1 MFVRPHYFFKR
12 YTVFEYHNLQKNINF
27 VEVTIENKNNFHNM
41 KKRLFLCLGFA
52 LISLACPAKNT
63 FHNNTLWYNQPAKVW
78 EEALP
83 VGNGRLGAMI
93 FGNPYHET
101 IQVNEESLWSGAP
114 INSNNPEAREHLD
127 EIRRLVLEHN
137 YVEANKLVARH
148 MVGTPPRV
156 RSYQTFGNILLDYQI
171 KETTNYCR
179 SLDLSRGISSTTFS
193 ADGIDYTQEVF
204 ASAIDDVIVT
214 HLTASQKGGLNL
226 LVRLQRDKDVTVRV
240 VGNEIIMEGQIID
253 EDSPQAGKGGKHMKF
268 AAKLRIA
275 HKDGKI
281 AEKDGGIYISGAQQA
296 TLIWRGATDYNI
308 SKLNFDRSIN
318 PLAICEEHISQA
330 DKLGYKK
337 LCKRHIDNHSEIFD
351 RVSLDLGSTEQDALP
366 TDSRLKAV
374 KAGANDPGLIAL
386 YFQYGRYLLMN
397 SSRQPAVLPANLQ
410 GIWNHH
416 FDAPWGSDFHTNINL
431 QMNYWPAE
439 VCNLSETAL
448 PLIEFVN
455 LLQKPGSVTAKEMY
469 NARGW
474 TLHHLTDP
482 FGRTAIMDGVWGCF
496 PMGGPWMTFPIYEH
510 YAFTQDKQFLN
521 NTAYPILKSSAEF
534 VLDFLVK
541 DKKGRWV
548 TIPSNSPENRYID
561 PVSGKAFDLTYG
573 ATMDVQII
581 TELFNNC
588 IECTKIL
595 DKDHDF
601 ANRLRQV
608 LKELP
613 PVKVSPSL
621 GGIQE
626 WIEDYKEAYP
636 GHRHM
641 SHMLGLY
648 PGTQI
653 TPSTP
658 DLFAAAKKTIALRLA
673 AGGGH
678 TGWSRAWI
686 INFYARLLD
695 GDNAHHHMVE
705 LLKRSTLNNLF
716 DNHPPFQIDGNFGG
730 TSGIAEMLIQSH
742 AGYIDLLPALPKAW
756 ERGSFKGLKARGNFE
771 VDCSWEQN
779 ELHSASIK
787 SLSGKVCI
795 IHASTPISISLKGK
809 QIAHSQAVTKD
820 GMTYHEV
827 SFLTKTNTTY
837 NITRN

>member
-1 MFVRPHYFFKR
+1 MKR
-12 YTVFEYHNLQKNINF
+12 TLLLI
-27 VEVTIENKNNFHNM
+27 
-41 KKRLFLCLGFA
+41 CLA
-52 LISLACPAKNT
+52 LLSLAGSAKT
-63 FHNNTLWYNQPAKVW
+63 ATHSNTLWYNHPAKVW

-83 VGNGRLGAMI
+83 IGNGRLGAMV
-93 FGNPYHET
+93 FGNPFHET
-101 IQVNEESLWSGAP
+101 IQLNEESLWSGAP
-114 INSNNPEAREHLD
+114 INSNNPAAREHLD
-127 EIRRLVLEHN
+127 KIRELVLDHN
-137 YVEANKLVARH
+137 YVEANNLVARY

-156 RSYQTFGNILLDYQI
+156 RSYQTFGNLQLDYQV
-171 KETTNYCR
+171 KDTTAYRR
-179 SLDLSRGISSTTFS
+179 SLDLSRGISTTTFS
-193 ADGIDYTQEVF
+193 ADGIDFAQEVF
-204 ASAIDDVIVT
+204 ASAVDDVIVT
-214 HLTASQKGGLNL
+214 HLTASEKGGLNL
-226 LVRLQRDKDVTVRV
+226 LVRLKRDKDATVKV
-240 VGNEIIMEGQIID
+240 VGNEIIMEGQVID
-253 EDSPQAGKGGKHMKF
+253 KDSPVAGKGGKHMRF
-268 AAKLRIA
+268 AAKLRIL
-275 HKDGKI
+275 HKGGKI
-281 AEKDGGIYISGAQQA
+281 EEKDGGIYISGAKEA
-296 TLIWRGATDYNI
+296 TLLWRGATDYNL
-308 SKLNFDRSIN
+308 SQLNFDRSID
-318 PLAICEEHISQA
+318 PLAICEQIISQA
-330 DKLGYKK
+330 EKLGYKK
-337 LCKRHIDNHSEIFD
+337 LHNRHIANHAEIFD
-351 RVSLDLGSTEQDALP
+351 RVSLDLGTTEQEALP
-366 TDSRLKAV
+366 TDARLKAL

-416 FDAPWGSDFHTNINL
+416 FDAPWGADFHTNINL

-448 PLIEFVN
+448 PLIGFIE
-455 LLQKPGSVTAKEMY
+455 LLQKPGSVTAREMY

-496 PMGGPWMTFPIYEH
+496 PMGGPWMTFPIFEH
-510 YAFTQDKQFLN
+510 YAFTQDKEFLEK
-521 NTAYPILKSSAEF
+521 TAYPILKSSAEF

-541 DKKGRWV
+541 DKKGQWV

-581 TELFNNC
+581 IELFNNC
-588 IECTKIL
+588 IECSKLL

-601 ANRLRQV
+601 ANKLQEV
-608 LKELP
+608 LKGLP

-658 DLFAAAKKTIALRLA
+658 ELFAAAKKTISLRLA
-673 AGGGH
+673 SGGGH

-695 GDNAHHHMVE
+695 GDNALHHIGE

-756 ERGSFKGLKARGNFE
+756 ERGSFEGLKARGNFE
-771 VDCSWEQN
+771 VSCSWENNKLQ
-779 ELHSASIK
+779 SATIT
-787 SLSGKVCI
+787 SLAGKECI
-795 IHASTPISISLKGK
+795 IRTSTPISISLKGK

-827 SFLTKTNTTY
+827 SFPTKINSTY

>member
-1 MFVRPHYFFKR
+1 MKR
-12 YTVFEYHNLQKNINF
+12 TL
-27 VEVTIENKNNFHNM
+27 
-41 KKRLFLCLGFA
+41 LLCIGFA
-52 LISLACPAKNT
+52 LLSLACSAKT
-63 FHNNTLWYNQPAKVW
+63 ATHNNTLWYNRPAKVW

-83 VGNGRLGAMI
+83 IGNGRLGAMV
-93 FGNPYHET
+93 FGNPFHET
-101 IQVNEESLWSGAP
+101 IQLNEESLWSGAP
-114 INSNNPEAREHLD
+114 INSNNPAAREHLD
-127 EIRRLVLEHN
+127 KIRELVLDHN
-137 YVEANKLVARH
+137 YVEANKLVARY
-148 MVGTPPRV
+148 MVGTPPMV
-156 RSYQTFGNILLDYQI
+156 RSYQTFGNLLLDYQV
-171 KETTNYCR
+171 KDTTAYRR
-179 SLDLSRGISSTTFS
+179 SLDLSRGISTTTFS
-193 ADGIDYTQEVF
+193 AKGTHYTQQVF

-214 HLTASQKGGLNL
+214 HLTASEKGGLNV
-226 LVRLQRDKDVTVRV
+226 LVSLKRDKDATVRV
-240 VGNEIIMEGQIID
+240 EGNEIIMQGQVID
-253 EDSPQAGKGGKHMKF
+253 KDSPVAGKGGKHMRF
-268 AAKLRIA
+268 AAKLRIL
-275 HKDGKI
+275 HKGGKI
-281 AEKDGGIYISGAQQA
+281 EEKDGGIYISGAKEA
-296 TLIWRGATDYNI
+296 TLLWRGATDYNL
-308 SKLNFDRSIN
+308 SQLNFDRSID
-318 PLAICEEHISQA
+318 PLAICEQTISQA
-330 DKLGYKK
+330 EKLGYKK
-337 LCKRHIDNHSEIFD
+337 LHNRHIANHTEIFD
-351 RVSLDLGSTEQDALP
+351 RVSLDLGTTEQEALP
-366 TDSRLKAV
+366 TDARLKAL

-416 FDAPWGSDFHTNINL
+416 FDAPWGADFHTNINL

-448 PLIEFVN
+448 PLIGFIE
-455 LLQKPGSVTAKEMY
+455 LLQKPGSVTAQEMY

-496 PMGGPWMTFPIYEH
+496 PMGGPWMTFPIFEH
-510 YAFTQDKQFLN
+510 YAFTQDKEFLEK
-521 NTAYPILKSSAEF
+521 TAYPILKSSAEF

-541 DKKGRWV
+541 DKKGQWV

-588 IECTKIL
+588 IECSKIL
-595 DKDHDF
+595 NKDHDF
-601 ANRLRQV
+601 ANKLQEV
-608 LKELP
+608 LKGLP

-658 DLFAAAKKTIALRLA
+658 ELFAAAKKTISLRLA
-673 AGGGH
+673 SGGGH

-695 GDNAHHHMVE
+695 GDNALHHIGE

-742 AGYIDLLPALPKAW
+742 AGYINLLPALPKAW
-756 ERGSFKGLKARGNFE
+756 ERGSFEGLKARGNFE
-771 VDCSWEQN
+771 VSCSWENNKLQ
-779 ELHSASIK
+779 SATIT
-787 SLSGKVCI
+787 SLAGKECI
-795 IHASTPISISLKGK
+795 IRTSTPISISLKGK

-827 SFLTKTNTTY
+827 SFPTKINSTY

>member
-1 MFVRPHYFFKR
+1 MKR
-12 YTVFEYHNLQKNINF
+12 TLLLICFA
-27 VEVTIENKNNFHNM
+27 
-41 KKRLFLCLGFA
+41 FL
-52 LISLACPAKNT
+52 SLAGSAKT
-63 FHNNTLWYNQPAKVW
+63 ATHSNTLWYNRPAKVW

-83 VGNGRLGAMI
+83 IGNGRLGAMV
-93 FGNPYHET
+93 FGNPFHET
-101 IQVNEESLWSGAP
+101 IQLNEESLWSGAP
-114 INSNNPEAREHLD
+114 INSNNPAAREHLD
-127 EIRRLVLEHN
+127 KIRELVLDHN
-137 YVEANKLVARH
+137 YVEANKLVARY
-148 MVGTPPRV
+148 MVGTPPMV
-156 RSYQTFGNILLDYQI
+156 RSYQTFGNLLLDYQV
-171 KETTNYCR
+171 KDTTAYRR
-179 SLDLSRGISSTTFS
+179 SLDLSRGISNTTFS
-193 ADGIDYTQEVF
+193 AEGTHYTQQVF
-204 ASAIDDVIVT
+204 ASAVDDVIVT
-214 HLTASQKGGLNL
+214 QLTASEKGGLNV
-226 LVRLQRDKDVTVRV
+226 LVSLKRDKDATVRV
-240 VGNEIIMEGQIID
+240 EGNEIIMEGQVID
-253 EDSPQAGKGGKHMKF
+253 KDSPVAGKGGKHMRF
-268 AAKLRIA
+268 AAKLRIL
-275 HKDGKI
+275 HKGGKI
-281 AEKDGGIYISGAQQA
+281 EEKDGGIYISGAKEA
-296 TLIWRGATDYNI
+296 TLLWRGATDYNL
-308 SKLNFDRSIN
+308 SQLNFDRSID
-318 PLAICEEHISQA
+318 PLAICEQIISQA
-330 DKLGYKK
+330 EKLGYKK
-337 LCKRHIDNHSEIFD
+337 LHNRHIANHTEIFD
-351 RVSLDLGSTEQDALP
+351 RVSLDLGTTEQEALP
-366 TDSRLKAV
+366 TDARLKAL

-416 FDAPWGSDFHTNINL
+416 FDAPWGADFHTNINL

-448 PLIEFVN
+448 PLIGFIE
-455 LLQKPGSVTAKEMY
+455 LLQKPGSVTAQEMY

-496 PMGGPWMTFPIYEH
+496 PMGGPWMTFPIFEH
-510 YAFTQDKQFLN
+510 YAFTQDKEFLEK
-521 NTAYPILKSSAEF
+521 TAYPILKSSAEF

-541 DKKGRWV
+541 DKKGQWV

-588 IECTKIL
+588 IECSKLL

-601 ANRLRQV
+601 ADKLQEV
-608 LKELP
+608 LKGLP

-658 DLFAAAKKTIALRLA
+658 ELFAAAKKTISLRLA
-673 AGGGH
+673 SGGGH

-695 GDNAHHHMVE
+695 GDNALHHIGE

-742 AGYIDLLPALPKAW
+742 AGYINLLPALPKAW
-756 ERGSFKGLKARGNFE
+756 ERGSFEGLKARGNFE
-771 VDCSWEQN
+771 VSCSWENNKLQ
-779 ELHSASIK
+779 SATIT
-787 SLSGKVCI
+787 SLAGKMCI
-795 IHASTPISISLKGK
+795 IRTNIPISISLKGK
-809 QIAHSQAVTKD
+809 QIAYSQAVTKD

-827 SFLTKTNTTY
+827 SFPTKINSTY

>member
-1 MFVRPHYFFKR
+1 
-12 YTVFEYHNLQKNINF
+12 
-27 VEVTIENKNNFHNM
+27 M
-41 KKRLFLCLGFA
+41 KKGLFLCLGFA

-226 LVRLQRDKDVTVRV
+226 LVRLQRDKDATVRV

-281 AEKDGGIYISGAQQA
+281 AEKDDGIYISGAQQA

-809 QIAHSQAVTKD
+809 QIAHSQAFTKD

>member
-1 MFVRPHYFFKR
+1 
-12 YTVFEYHNLQKNINF
+12 
-27 VEVTIENKNNFHNM
+27 M

-93 FGNPYHET
+93 FGNPFHET

-137 YVEANKLVARH
+137 YVEANKLVSRH

-171 KETTNYCR
+171 KDTTAYRR

-193 ADGIDYTQEVF
+193 ADGIDYTQNVF

-214 HLTASQKGGLNL
+214 HLTSSQKGGLNL
-226 LVRLQRDKDVTVRV
+226 LVRLKRDKDATVRV
-240 VGNEIIMEGQIID
+240 EGNEIIMQGQVID
-253 EDSPQAGKGGKHMKF
+253 EDSPVAGKGGKHMKF

-275 HKDGKI
+275 HKGGKI
-281 AEKDGGIYISGAQQA
+281 EARDGGIYISGAQQA
-296 TLIWRGATDYNI
+296 TLIWRGATDYNL
-308 SKLNFDRSIN
+308 SELNFDRSID
-318 PLAICEEHISQA
+318 PLAICEEYISQA
-330 DKLGYKK
+330 AKLGYKK
-337 LCKRHIDNHSEIFD
+337 LCKRHIDDHREIFD
-351 RVSLDLGSTEQDALP
+351 RVSLDLGTTEQDALP
-366 TDSRLKAV
+366 TDVRLKAL

-410 GIWNHH
+410 GIWNQHYN
-416 FDAPWGSDFHTNINL
+416 APWGSDFHTNINL

-448 PLIEFVN
+448 PLIEFIDK
-455 LLQKPGSVTAKEMY
+455 LQKPGSVTAKEMY

-521 NTAYPILKSSAEF
+521 DTAYPILKSSAEF

-541 DKKGRWV
+541 DKKGQWV

-561 PVSGKAFDLTYG
+561 PISGKAFDLTYG

-588 IECTKIL
+588 IECCKIL

-601 ANRLRQV
+601 ADRLRQV
-608 LKELP
+608 LKGLP

-658 DLFAAAKKTIALRLA
+658 ELFAAAKKTISLRLA

-695 GDNAHHHMVE
+695 GDNALHHIGE
-705 LLKRSTLNNLF
+705 LLKRSPLNNLF

-742 AGYIDLLPALPKAW
+742 AGYINLLPALPKAW
-756 ERGSFKGLKARGNFE
+756 QQGSFKGLKARGNFE

-795 IHASTPISISLKGK
+795 IHASRPISITHKGK
-809 QIAHSQAVTKD
+809 QIAESHAVTKD
-820 GMTYHEV
+820 GMTYYEV
-827 SFLTKTNTTY
+827 SFPTKINSTY
-837 NITRN
+837 NINQE

>member
-1 MFVRPHYFFKR
+1 
-12 YTVFEYHNLQKNINF
+12 
-27 VEVTIENKNNFHNM
+27 M
-41 KKRLFLCLGFA
+41 KKTLLLCIGFV
-52 LISLACPAKNT
+52 LATLAGTAKT
-63 FHNNTLWYNQPAKVW
+63 ATHNNTLWYNQPAKVW

-83 VGNGRLGAMI
+83 IGNGRLGAMVY
-93 FGNPYHET
+93 GNPFHET
-101 IQVNEESLWSGAP
+101 IQLNEESLWSGAP
-114 INSNNPEAREHLD
+114 INSNNPAAREHLD
-127 EIRRLVLEHN
+127 KIRELVLDHN
-137 YVEANKLVARH
+137 YVEANNLVARY

-156 RSYQTFGNILLDYQI
+156 RSYQTFGNLLLDYQV
-171 KETTNYCR
+171 KDTTAYRR
-179 SLDLSRGISSTTFS
+179 SLDLSRGISTTTFS
-193 ADGIDYTQEVF
+193 ADGIDFAQEVF
-204 ASAIDDVIVT
+204 ASAVDDVIVT
-214 HLTASQKGGLNL
+214 HLTASEKGGLNV
-226 LVRLQRDKDVTVRV
+226 LVSLKRDKDATVRV
-240 VGNEIIMEGQIID
+240 EGNEIIMEGQVID
-253 EDSPQAGKGGKHMKF
+253 QDSPVAGKGGKHMRF
-268 AAKLRIA
+268 AAKLRIL
-275 HKDGKI
+275 HKGGKI
-281 AEKDGGIYISGAQQA
+281 ENKDGGIYISGAKEA
-296 TLIWRGATDYNI
+296 TLLWRGATDYNL
-308 SKLNFDRSIN
+308 SQLNFDRSID
-318 PLAICEEHISQA
+318 PLAICEQTISQA
-330 DKLGYKK
+330 EKLGYKK
-337 LCKRHIDNHSEIFD
+337 LHNRHIDDHSEIFN
-351 RVSLDLGSTEQDALP
+351 RVSLNLGTTEQDMLP
-366 TDSRLKAV
+366 TDARLKAL

-416 FDAPWGSDFHTNINL
+416 FDAPWGADFHTNINL

-448 PLIEFVN
+448 PLIGFIER
-455 LLQKPGSVTAKEMY
+455 LQKPGSVTAKEMY

-496 PMGGPWMTFPIYEH
+496 PMGGPWMTFPIFEH

-521 NTAYPILKSSAEF
+521 DTAYPILKSSAEF

-541 DKKGRWV
+541 DKKGQWV

-588 IECTKIL
+588 IECSKLL

-601 ANRLRQV
+601 ANKLQEV
-608 LKELP
+608 LKGLP

-658 DLFAAAKKTIALRLA
+658 ELFAAAKKTISLRLA
-673 AGGGH
+673 SGGGH

-695 GDNAHHHMVE
+695 GDNALHHIGE

-742 AGYIDLLPALPKAW
+742 AGYINLLPALPKAW
-756 ERGSFKGLKARGNFE
+756 ERGSFEGLKARGNFE
-771 VDCSWEQN
+771 VSCLWENNKLQ
-779 ELHSASIK
+779 SATIT
-787 SLSGKVCI
+787 SLAGKVCTI
-795 IHASTPISISLKGK
+795 RTSTPVSITLKGK
-809 QIAHSQAVTKD
+809 QIAHSQAFTKD
-820 GMTYHEV
+820 GMTYYEV
-827 SFLTKTNTTY
+827 SFPTKINSIY
-837 NITRN
+837 NITQE